1 METTENMKRIKLP
14 QTITVKKFSETLGVS
29 VIKVITELLRNKIIA
44 NINEEIDFDTASI
57 IAQDLGF
64 ETEEEKQEIEN
75 ESMTLEKLVEICKK
89 EKEQKE
95 NVQSR
100 PPIVTILGHVDHGK
114 TTLLDTI
121 RKTNIAEKE
130 VGGITQH
137 IRAYQVR
144 KKGKLITFVDTPGHE
159 AFSAMRERGVSIADI
174 AILVVAA
181 DDGVRPQTKE
191 VAQYL
196 KEKKI
201 PTIVAIN
208 KIDKPQA
215 NVARVKQEL
224 SDLGILIEE
233 WGGNVMSAEVSA
245 KQNIGIDDLLERILL
260 LAEIEDFKA
269 DYKRDG
275 LAVVLESHLDPK
287 KGSVATVL
295 IKTGTL
301 KVGQDIVAG
310 STFGRIRKIEDYA
323 GKNLSMAGPSLPV
336 TIMGLNNIPQTND
349 IVQIINEKENLKIM
363 SKEWIGRGLR
373 KRKDLGKEKLHDAIS
388 EENMK
393 KIQIILKVDVQGS
406 LEAIEQILSTIK
418 TEEVSLEYIGTG
430 VGNITESDVKIASNS
445 RSVILGFNVMAT
457 AVAKR
462 MADDSGVKIKIFSI
476 IYELVEEVKK
486 MMTEMLP
493 PNIIRIDFGRLNVL
507 AVFKTGKR
515 DMIIGGRV
523 SEGKAV
529 KGSQI
534 EVKRGEEIIGKG
546 NLSNLQ
552 QNKNAT
558 KEVGQGNE
566 CGITFDG
573 NVKIKEGDTLIFY
586 KEEIKKRTL

>member
-1 METTENMKRIKLP
+1 
-14 QTITVKKFSETLGVS
+14 
-29 VIKVITELLRNKIIA
+29 
-44 NINEEIDFDTASI
+44 
-57 IAQDLGF
+57 
-64 ETEEEKQEIEN
+64 
-75 ESMTLEKLVEICKK
+75 
-89 EKEQKE
+89 
-95 NVQSR
+95 
-100 PPIVTILGHVDHGK
+100 
-114 TTLLDTI
+114 
-121 RKTNIAEKE
+121 
-130 VGGITQH
+130 
-137 IRAYQVR
+137 
-144 KKGKLITFVDTPGHE
+144 
-159 AFSAMRERGVSIADI
+159 
-174 AILVVAA
+174 
-181 DDGVRPQTKE
+181 
-191 VAQYL
+191 
-196 KEKKI
+196 
-201 PTIVAIN
+201 
-208 KIDKPQA
+208 
-215 NVARVKQEL
+215 
-224 SDLGILIEE
+224 
-233 WGGNVMSAEVSA
+233 
-245 KQNIGIDDLLERILL
+245 
-260 LAEIEDFKA
+260 
-269 DYKRDG
+269 
-275 LAVVLESHLDPK
+275 VVLESHLDPK